1 MAEVGAVVPIRVA
14 GALPV
19 GIKDE
24 VAVAAWPWRLLV
36 IWGSGR
42 QWTSHCWSCR
52 HLCPVVVLVILS
64 SVFIPPSLLWSG
76 LPPLL
81 SAVWHHHAAVSTTIK
96 KTSRLDFASVCL
108 WISKGYKY
116 GEREKKSSVTPPF
129 NIHIHYSPLPAD
141 GWFIRPIQNY
151 SHTPTPS
158 IPHTGVCRGP
168 PLWPQ
173 RLMTCLKSFFHFQS
187 LILFFHIFFIFL
199 IHLLM
204 QQARMCSRSSRS
216 LKENTCNATPP
227 RAYFGLSSPA
237 FSKYLQLVS
246 TISNPIKVLCPLKE
260 PICVWHL
267 PPNYLYMCHC
277 QTSNPL
283 WQLLSN
289 PWRSSF
295 KKHTWLVTG

>member
-1 MAEVGAVVPIRVA
+1 MKLQLLHGLGAFWLSEGLDASGRPIAE
-14 GALPV
+14 
-19 GIKDE
+19 
-24 VAVAAWPWRLLV
+24 AVAIFV
-36 IWGSGR
+36 
-42 QWTSHCWSCR
+42 
-52 HLCPVVVLVILS
+52 
-64 SVFIPPSLLWSG
+64 
-76 LPPLL
+76 PLL
-81 SAVWHHHAAVSTTIK
+81 SWLSSPPSSSLPLSFDQASLPCCLPYDIITQRYRRPSK
-96 KTSRLDFASVCL
+96 KPLGWTLRPFVCEFQRG
-108 WISKGYKY
+108 INM
-116 GEREKKSSVTPPF
+116 EREKKKSSVTPPF

-151 SHTPTPS
+151 IHTPTPS

-260 PICVWHL
+260 PICV
-267 PPNYLYMCHC
+267 
-277 QTSNPL
+277 
-283 WQLLSN
+283 
-289 PWRSSF
+289 
-295 KKHTWLVTG
+295 